1 MFFAGAFAP
10 IEDEGKNDMQRATHA
25 GPAATADASPAKPM
39 ILVVED
45 DAAVR
50 DVIRITLEEE
60 GYAVQVACDGMEA
73 VGSATTRRP
82 ELIVLDWGL
91 PGLNGGGVA
100 TAVREAYGRGT
111 PPIVLV
117 SAESA
122 LDEKAQAAGACAFV
136 RKPFDLED
144 LVSTVEG
151 ALRAG

>member
-10 IEDEGKNDMQRATHA
+10 IEDGGKNVMQRAIYA
-25 GPAATADASPAKPM
+25 GPSATPAKVM

-50 DVIRITLEEE
+50 DVIRLTLEEE
-60 GYAVQVACDGMEA
+60 GYAVQVACDGVEA
-73 VGSATTRRP
+73 VGSATAQRP
-82 ELIVLDWGL
+82 ALIVLDWGL

-117 SAESA
+117 SAETA
-122 LDEKAQAAGACAFV
+122 LDEKAQTAGACAFV
-136 RKPFDLED
+136 RKPFDLD
-144 LVSTVEG
+144 NLIATVEV

>member
-10 IEDEGKNDMQRATHA
+10 IKDEGKNLMPRTSQA
-25 GPAATADASPAKPM
+25 GPAAAPDRAM

-50 DVIRITLEEE
+50 DVIRVTLEEE
-60 GYAVQVACDGMEA
+60 GYAVQVARDGVEA
-73 VGSATTRRP
+73 VGSATARRP
-82 ELIVLDWGL
+82 ALIVLDWGL
-91 PGLNGGGVA
+91 PGLDGGGVA
-100 TAVREAYGRGT
+100 TAVRAAYGRGA

-117 SAESA
+117 SAEPA

-136 RKPFDLED
+136 RKPFDLDNLIE
-144 LVSTVEG
+144 TVDM